1 MVYFIRHGRKVKAD
15 SKQYYNEQ
23 LRIVD
28 DPLSEEGAKDA
39 ERIAVFFKDIDIKK
53 IYVSQYKR
61 AYQTAMPTAKDKN
74 LPITIDER
82 VNEINNGELGNM
94 SDEEVAAAFPQLWKD
109 FCSHECDVR
118 FPGGDSGEDVKRRQD
133 NFLDEIKDDKE
144 DIMVVTHEGY
154 IRLLMC
160 NILGLPVYKRYK
172 FKVDMGG
179 VSAVYYDEDDGW
191 KIVKFN
197 QSV

>member
-1 MVYFIRHGRKVKAD
+1 MVYFIRHGRKVKTD

-23 LRIVD
+23 LHIVD
-28 DPLSEEGAKDA
+28 DPLSDGGREDA
-39 ERIAVFFKDIDIKK
+39 ERIAAFFKNIDIKK

-61 AYQTAMPTAKDKN
+61 TYQTAQPAAKDKG
-74 LPITIDER
+74 LTITIEER

-94 SDEEVAAAFPQLWKD
+94 SDEQVAAAFPQLWKD

-133 NFLDEIKDDKE
+133 SFLDEIKDEKE
-144 DIMVVTHEGY
+144 DIMVITHDGY

-172 FKVDMGG
+172 FKTQMGC
-179 VSAVYYDEDDGW
+179 VSIISYDEEDGW
-191 KIVKFN
+191 RIVRFN

>member
-28 DPLSEEGAKDA
+28 DPLSEGGREDA

-94 SDEEVAAAFPQLWKD
+94 SDEEVAAAF
-109 FCSHECDVR
+109 SAAMER
-118 FPGGDSGEDVKRRQD
+118 FLQSRMRRT
-133 NFLDEIKDDKE
+133 LSRR
-144 DIMVVTHEGY
+144 
-154 IRLLMC
+154 RL
-160 NILGLPVYKRYK
+160 R
-172 FKVDMGG
+172 
-179 VSAVYYDEDDGW
+179 
-191 KIVKFN
+191 
-197 QSV
+197 

>member
-1 MVYFIRHGRKVKAD
+1 MVYFVRHGRKVKAD
-15 SKQYYNEQ
+15 SNQYYNKQ

-39 ERIAVFFKDIDIKK
+39 ERIAAFFKNIDIKK

-61 AYQTAMPTAKDKN
+61 AYQTAQPVAKDKE
-74 LPITIDER
+74 LPIIIDER
-82 VNEINNGELGNM
+82 VNEINNGKLRNM
-94 SDEEVAAAFPQLWKD
+94 SDEQAAAASPEVWSAFM
-109 FCSHECDVR
+109 SHECDVR
-118 FPGGDSGEDVKRRQD
+118 FPGGECGEDVKRRQD
-133 NFLDEIKDDKE
+133 SFLNDIKDEKE
-144 DIMVVTHEGY
+144 DIMVITHEGY

-179 VSAVYYDEDDGW
+179 VSAVYYDKDDGW